1 MRWLDEAGSHYLR
14 SLRSQRPRFLIELE
28 VSQSEVE
35 VIFSKLQSFT
45 GSFDFSPERRL
56 CVAVAAVNAAALA
69 DQDDSSF
76 IELFYRRMHRPKW
89 TFSSWENTHAPAIW
103 TALHENFELELQSRF
118 SGKYVN
124 SIYLHCG
131 IPVRARATFAV
142 FLRKL
147 LLAGGGAFTRRE
159 YEEALTAYPDSTAK
173 PFLESESGYKFTRYL
188 AKWYGRRMLGTATD
202 AALSPCWHDLLI
214 SVEQELSRSGPRLKE
229 AAATRSY
236 REPYLALNM
245 NSEQSRLEV
254 RFDPRGIQKKIY
266 SVAGKPVE
274 SNYLLAGDEPLDVT
288 VRGEEP
294 RRISPWWYPGESPIA
309 VFRASTGALAAD
321 PAALEP
327 GIHWV
332 ATTVDMGSHS
342 EISLLDGPSCSQYYN
357 LYEFDFGPGVSLPEL
372 GIRARGGAT
381 APYLELT
388 GGRRNPLGSNLF
400 QETPPNLRIL
410 NWDSGS
416 RRRYM
421 LWINEGSVDRQL
433 PLPQGAD
440 HEITLPVQCPATV
453 EIWLEDIRNSANDV
467 VDHVAFA
474 MIPTVSVDVE
484 EGPVGIDDVAH
495 LCGTVPPGWNIEW
508 EPGIVRSGH
517 CRWRLPP
524 SLKIAEG
531 NLVGADVRIPVSLR
545 IRRVS
550 LREENGA
557 TLLWKETFTNPDRRL
572 RIEGPPDARYSLMAA
587 DEDGPR
593 LLYPG
598 SFDAAG
604 VSHLSTSSFDD
615 AVQLDQGSAVE
626 LVVQLSNGRQ
636 FATGLFVASAVCLD
650 LAGGVDLSRLPR
662 IGETL
667 ASCRRLAKAP
677 EVSLAFSSCSSE
689 LLKSPVG
696 RSAAELIYGAF
707 VFDSSTVQGD
717 CDALIKTCVGQFVRV
732 TAWFLAAW
740 AASEDG
746 SRDQAGLLD
755 SYPEVEV
762 DSLPVTRWRQSV
774 ADLHERLRANDQIPE
789 EMGAW
794 KTALL
799 SNRTVPQMRSK
810 IAARDG
816 GQRLTE
822 AIHMYAQ
829 SFAWPESDQSVAYS
843 NVLKSLSFESRDPI
857 IRLLTASFRRLMLY
871 RMGGAEVE
879 LQRPMAVDFPPAFQR
894 LKATLDSLCGPSRSE
909 WTTGLGLMEISPV
922 AADAELEY
930 KLGRPRVM
938 VAGHGINE

>member
-1 MRWLDEAGSHYLR
+1 MHWLDETGGRYLR
-14 SLRSQRPRFLIELE
+14 SLGSQRLRFLIELE

-35 VIFSKLQSFT
+35 VIFSKLESFT
-45 GSFDFSPERRL
+45 GNFDFSPERRL

-69 DQDDSSF
+69 EQDDSSF

-103 TALHENFELELQSRF
+103 TALHEKFELELQSRF

-254 RFDPRGIQKKIY
+254 RFDPRGIQKKNY

-342 EISLLDGPSCSQYYN
+342 EISLLVGPSCSQYYN
-357 LYEFDFGPGVSLPEL
+357 LYEFDFGPGGSLPEL

-421 LWINEGSVDRQL
+421 LWINDGSVDRQL
-433 PLPQGAD
+433 PLPQSAD

-517 CRWRLPP
+517 RRWRLPP

-531 NLVGADVRIPVSLR
+531 HLVGADVRIPVSLR

-636 FATGLFVASAVCLD
+636 FATGLFVASADCLD
-650 LAGGVDLSRLPR
+650 RAEALDLSRLPG

-667 ASCRRLAKAP
+667 AMCRRRKRKRKFEP
-677 EVSLAFSSCSSE
+677 SRYTSSSE
-689 LLKSPVG
+689 LLESPVG
-696 RSAAELIYGAF
+696 KSAAEVIYGAF
-707 VFDSSTVQGD
+707 VFDSSTIIGD
-717 CDALIKTCVGQFVRV
+717 FEALVKTCAEQFVRV
-732 TAWFLAAW
+732 TAWFLAAS

-746 SRDQAGLLD
+746 TLAQVQLLE
-755 SYPEVEV
+755 SYPEAEV
-762 DSLPVTRWRQSV
+762 DSLPVKHWRQAV
-774 ADLHERLRANDQIPE
+774 TDLRERLRTNDEIPE
-789 EMGAW
+789 EVGVW
-794 KTALL
+794 KAGLL
-799 SNRTVPQMRSK
+799 SSRPVRHIVTGIV
-810 IAARDG
+810 ARDG

-822 AIHMYAQ
+822 AIRKYAQ
-829 SFAWPESDQSVAYS
+829 SFTWSASEQSVAYTS
-843 NVLKSLSFESRDPI
+843 VLQGLSFESRDPV
-857 IRLLTASFRRLMLY
+857 IRLLAESFRRLMLY

-879 LQRPMAVDFPPAFQR
+879 LQRPMALDFPPAFQR
-894 LKATLDSLCGPSRSE
+894 LKATLDSLCGTSGSE
-909 WTTGLGLMEISPV
+909 WTTGLGLVEISPV

-930 KLGRPRVM
+930 RLGRPRAM
-938 VAGHGINE
+938 VAGMVTE